1 MPQESWSLLSGEGTV
16 LVYIAMN
23 PGASVKQ
30 IAQSFDITER
40 TAWSIVTRLRR
51 AGMLHW
57 RREGH
62 CRFYSVDLDG
72 PFLHPTISG
81 YTLRPFFR
89 RLTGDEQA
97 VANLSAHRSSPWPSP
112 QLPP

>member
-16 LVYIAMN
+16 LVYIAVN

-30 IAQSFDITER
+30 IAQAVDVTER

-57 RREGH
+57 RTMGH

-72 PFLHPTISG
+72 PFLHPTIRG
-81 YTLRPFFR
+81 YTLRPFFW
-89 RLTGDEQA
+89 RLTRNEQA
-97 VANLSAHRSSPWPSP
+97 VASLSVHLSSPWPSP
-112 QLPP
+112 